1 MLYYTVDKSPE
12 KDGVYVCK
20 MGNDEDTILQWYGD
34 HWEKIN
40 TGTLVLEPVK
50 GWIGPLQREI
60 PPPTIFG
67 IGKINRGAIIS
78 QDHRFLRW
86 PACLP
91 SRLEYHQ
98 KEYKYEATNP
108 DMLFVVEW
116 NSYHWECIAD
126 GYGHLRSSGQN
137 GDYGNGSILISKYED
152 VTLLAIIKNKS
163 DISYSDLEETLK
175 RALLSPQ

>member
-12 KDGVYVCK
+12 KDGVYAC
-20 MGNDEDTILQWYGD
+20 MMEDNEDKVLKWNNN
-34 HWEKIN
+34 HWEELK
-40 TGTLVLEPVK
+40 TGALVLEKVV
-50 GWIGPLQREI
+50 GWAGPLQREI
-60 PPPTIFG
+60 PPPPVFG
-67 IGKINRGAIIS
+67 IGRINKGALIS
-78 QDHRFLRW
+78 QDHKYLRW
-86 PACLP
+86 PSCLP
-91 SRLEYHQ
+91 PELEHYQ
-98 KEYKYEATNP
+98 RDYKYEAIDQ

-116 NSYHWECIAD
+116 NRHYWECRAD
-126 GYGHLRSSGQN
+126 GYGYLRSSGQN